1 MTARARENVHR
12 PGARISN
19 EAFGMALFIVAEVMF
34 FAAFVS
40 TYVVSRTSA
49 GRWKPDDVESLV
61 TPLSVGNSLVLAAS
75 GISMLLALLAIRRDD
90 PGGLKLYLAITCV
103 LGLAF
108 AGIQAFEIRRLL
120 GIVPIGGSAFGN
132 CFYVLGGVHFLHVL
146 GGVVFLAIVL
156 LNAARGKY
164 HRYRA
169 MGVLLASFY
178 WWFVVIV
185 WGFLFVA
192 LYVL

>member
-12 PGARISN
+12 LPSRISN
-19 EAFGMALFIVAEVMF
+19 EVFGMALFIVAETMF

-40 TYVVSRTSA
+40 AYVVSRTSA
-49 GRWKPDDVESLV
+49 GQWRPDDLPPLV
-61 TPLSVGNSLVLAAS
+61 TPASVGNAAVLAAS
-75 GISMLLALLAIRRDD
+75 GVSMLLALLAVRRDD
-90 PGGLKLYLAITCV
+90 PGGLKLYLTITCV

-108 AGIQAFEIRRLL
+108 AGIQAFELSRLMRF
-120 GIVPIGGSAFGN
+120 VPWGGSSFGN
-132 CFYVLGGVHFLHVL
+132 CFYVLGGVHALHVL
-146 GGVVFLAIVL
+146 GGVVLLSIVL
-156 LNAARGKY
+156 ANAVRGKY

-185 WGFLFVA
+185 WAFLFTA